1 VIDPLPNLT
10 GCLVGIV
17 GLVVVAAVI
26 HWLNRRL
33 DTQGDAP

>member
-1 VIDPLPNLT
+1 MIDPSLNLT

>member
-1 VIDPLPNLT
+1 MIDPSLNLT

-26 HWLNRRL
+26 HWLNRRPH
-33 DTQGDAP
+33 TQGDAP

>member
-1 VIDPLPNLT
+1 VIDPSLNLT